1 MNILGA
7 SSPHLPSRFNY
18 SFTQIFSLTNR
29 ILSLLFSLCFLPRQI
44 KRLRIHYSNK
54 NFVCV
59 FKDRFDIE
67 RYGLLFLLFLLL
79 SFPMWDIVPDF
90 RLDWLVW
97 LNSNRP
103 VKHTQKGQILGVP
116 NWKSF
121 SVVYP
126 VGTLTCLKSL
136 ELDKTTSTISAKM
149 T

>member
-18 SFTQIFSLTNR
+18 SFTQIFSLKNR
-29 ILSLLFSLCFLPRQI
+29 ILSLLFSLCFLPRHI

-54 NFVCV
+54 NFLCV

-67 RYGLLFLLFLLL
+67 HFGLLFLLLLL
-79 SFPMWDIVPDF
+79 LAFLMWDIVPDF

-97 LNSNRP
+97 LDSNRS
-103 VKHTQKGQILGVP
+103 VKHTQKGPILGVS

-121 SVVYP
+121 SVGYP
-126 VGTLTCLKSL
+126 VGTLTNLKSL
-136 ELDKTTSTISAKM
+136 ELDKTTSTLSR
-149 T
+149 